1 MRNLE
6 TLLKTAVDQYR
17 RILDAF
23 DALERPLGQGEH
35 RVLRERVEALEI
47 CQAEARETD
56 QLLLAKVQEG
66 RTPPHVLP
74 LMREYRK
81 MLEAAA
87 ERNRDLLN
95 KARVHQA
102 LVAAEMAEIKGNK
115 TALAGYRMPA
125 ESRGTV
131 LTNRY

>member
-1 MRNLE
+1 MRDLDV
-6 TLLKTAVDQYR
+6 LLKIAVDQYR

-35 RVLRERVEALEI
+35 KVLRERVEALEI
-47 CQAEARETD
+47 FQADAREND
-56 QLLLAKVQEG
+56 QLLLAKVEG
-66 RTPPHVLP
+66 GRMPPRVLS
-74 LMREYRK
+74 LVREYRDL
-81 MLEAAA
+81 LEAVA

-115 TALAGYRMPA
+115 TALAGYRMP
-125 ESRGTV
+125 T
-131 LTNRY
+131 